1 MNTYRYRGLRY
12 QVCRSR
18 ARILAHQAFS
28 NKLCTPGAELDVEKV
43 RFEPIGSMAIEA
55 LQSWDEQTHHFPWEE
70 VSRWADRDLK
80 GFDVSLWSEHVLCGL
95 CYASPRRSNHC
106 IKIIL
111 LEGKPGPK
119 NPLRGLVASLLVL
132 AVIEYAR
139 MLRYSRIEVQQP
151 DPGVETLYLSLGFVR
166 DSAGRLVKPLGAI
179 DEQTTIQISE
189 VPMNYSTSSRKAA
202 LIKRYT
208 AEADALA
215 GEITDLERHILDV
228 AFREGREK
236 EPGGVMAG
244 PRSGTIDYEWLLA
257 VTK

>member
-1 MNTYRYRGLRY
+1 MGTYRHRGLRY
-12 QVCRSR
+12 QVYRSR
-18 ARILAHQAFS
+18 ARILAHEAFS
-28 NKLCTPGAELDVEKV
+28 NRYCTSGAELDVEKV
-43 RFEPIGSMAIEA
+43 RFEPIGNRAIEA
-55 LQSWDEQTHHFPWEE
+55 LQSWDKQTHHFPWEE

-111 LEGKPGPK
+111 LEGKPGPE
-119 NPLRGLVASLLVL
+119 NPLRGLVASLLL
-132 AVIEYAR
+132 FAVSEYAR
-139 MLRYSRIEVQQP
+139 MLRFSQIEVQQP
-151 DPGVETLYLSLGFVR
+151 DPGVEFLYLSLGFVR
-166 DSAGRLVKPLGAI
+166 DAAGRLVKPLGAT

-202 LIKRYT
+202 LIKRYA

-215 GEITDLERHILDV
+215 GEITDQQWHILDV

-236 EPGGVMAG
+236 EPEGVLVG
-244 PRSGTIDYEWLLA
+244 PRSGRIDYEWLLA